1 MEQSMQQQTLTP
13 ITLETSLI
21 KLVPMSLQY
30 LDDYCLAGDYPQVW
44 QHMPVNRCQNSE
56 IAQAWMQEA
65 IDEMSQ
71 GLQLAFITIDKKT
84 DKVIGSTRLFRYN
97 EKDKMIEL
105 GHTFITPDFQRS
117 YVNSHAKYLMLKH
130 AFEHKKMARV
140 EICTNENNEQSR
152 NAIARIGGHFEGV
165 MRKHRRSP
173 DGNYRNTALFSI
185 IDNEW
190 SQVKNKLLATGKT
203 EKEFEHVS
211 A

>member
-1 MEQSMQQQTLTP
+1 MEQSMRQQTLTP

-44 QHMPVNRCQNSE
+44 QHMPINRCQNSE

-130 AFEHKKMARV
+130 AFEHLKMARV

-185 IDNEW
+185 IDHEW